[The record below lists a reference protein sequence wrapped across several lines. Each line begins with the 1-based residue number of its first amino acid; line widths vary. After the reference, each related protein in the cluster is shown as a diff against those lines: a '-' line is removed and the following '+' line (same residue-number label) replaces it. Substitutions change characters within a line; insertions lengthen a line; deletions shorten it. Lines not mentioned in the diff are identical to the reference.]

1 MMHHPQNFQF
11 DSIPDSHDW
20 SDLYYHPFAAPVGS
34 GSIPVI
40 DLNDPKL
47 IEKIGM
53 ACKEWG
59 VFLISNHGIE
69 PEILNQLGSQMHQLF
84 ALPVEAKLKV
94 AKTDGYGAG
103 YGGIP
108 ISPHFPKYMWHEGY
122 IITGSPL
129 DHAQKLWPDDY
140 SSFCAVIEEY
150 KKAINSLGWR
160 LMHAI
165 LLSLGMNEE
174 EINHTPIE
182 DSSKISMHLNSYP
195 ACPDPDR
202 VLGMGPHTDSGFL
215 TILYTNGV
223 SGLQVL
229 RHKDDVGPERWVT
242 VPVIPNKF
250 VINIGDLMHVLSN
263 GRYHNVV
270 HRVIVSRTN
279 QRLSAG
285 YFLRPP
291 VDVKVEPL
299 SKLIGPKEGPVY
311 KPVTWP
317 ELLRMKCMLYD
328 KALQA
333 IKIDD
338 LGRVLDDTKL

>member
-1 MMHHPQNFQF
+1 MMDHPENFRF

-20 SDLYYHPFAAPVGS
+20 SDLYDQPFAAPFGS

-47 IEKIGM
+47 IEKIGE
-53 ACKEWG
+53 ACEKWG
-59 VFLISNHGIE
+59 VFLISNNGIE
-69 PEILNQLGSQMHQLF
+69 PELLNQFGMQMHRLF

-108 ISPHFPKYMWHEGY
+108 ISPHFPKFMWHEGF

-129 DHAQKLWPDDY
+129 GHAQKLWPDDY
-140 SSFCAVIEEY
+140 SSFCEVVEEY
-150 KKAINSLGWR
+150 KKAINPLGYR

-165 LLSLGMNEE
+165 LLSLGLSEE

-182 DSSKISMHLNSYP
+182 DSNKISMHLNSYP
-195 ACPDPDR
+195 ACHDPDR
-202 VLGMGPHTDSGFL
+202 VIGMGPHTDSGFL

-229 RHKDDVGPERWVT
+229 RHKDDIGPERWVT
-242 VPVIPNKF
+242 VPALPNTF
-250 VINIGDLMHVLSN
+250 VVNIGDLMHVLSS

-291 VDVKVEPL
+291 VDVKVGPL
-299 SKLIGPKEGPVY
+299 SKLTGPEQGPVY
-311 KPVTWP
+311 RPVTWP
-317 ELLRMKCMLYD
+317 QLLNMKSMLYD
-328 KALQA
+328 KALDA
-333 IKIDD
+333 IKING
-338 LGRVLDDTKL
+338 LGRVRDDSKF